1 MTTGRVTLSDVAAHA
16 GVSRATASLVL
27 RGTGRVAEDTRGRV
41 RASMDAL
48 GYVYHRGAASLRS
61 RQTESVGLIVSDI
74 TNGFTAELS
83 VGLESA
89 LAEAGVVTLM
99 ANAFED
105 PARQDLL
112 VRSMLERQVD
122 GLIVIPAVATA
133 PSFADQLKALPIPAV
148 VTNRALPDDEIL
160 YAGIDNVRG
169 GRLAAEHLGSHGVHS
184 VGFLGGFD
192 ELGPRRD
199 RVAGVAGYCDEEGTP
214 TTLAVDISGPPR
226 GAWGLAQARG
236 LIARHELPEG
246 IICHNDQVAFGVY
259 RAIRESGDLTPR
271 AVRVVSFDDVA
282 EAALWEPPLTTI
294 AANGYQL
301 GARCAEVLLRHIHEP
316 GQAVE
321 RSLILPSLVVRESCG
336 CPPG

>member
-1 MTTGRVTLSDVAAHA
+1 MTDRVTLSEVAAHA

-27 RGTGRVAEDTRGRV
+27 RGTGRVADDTRARV

-48 GYVYHRGAASLRS
+48 GYVYHRGAASLRA
-61 RQTESVGLIVSDI
+61 RQSESVGLIVSDV

-99 ANAFED
+99 SNAFED

-122 GLIVIPAVATA
+122 GLIVIPAIGTQA
-133 PSFADQLKALPIPAV
+133 SFAGRLRSLSVPAV
-148 VTNRALPDDEIL
+148 VTNRALRAEDVP
-160 YAGIDNVRG
+160 YVGIDNVRG
-169 GRLAAEHLGSHGVHS
+169 GRLAAEHLAFHHVRSI
-184 VGFLGGFD
+184 GFLGGFD

-199 RVAGVAGYCDEEGTP
+199 RVAGVTAFCAARGAP
-214 TTLAVDISGPPR
+214 AALSIDIPGPPR
-226 GAWGLAQARG
+226 GPWGLAQARA
-236 LIARHELPEG
+236 LITRRELPDG
-246 IICHNDQVAFGVY
+246 VICHNDQVAFGVY
-259 RAIRESGDLTPR
+259 RAIRESGEIEPG
-271 AVRVVSFDDVA
+271 AVRVISFDDVA

-294 AANGYQL
+294 AANGYQV
-301 GARCAEVLLRHIHEP
+301 GARCAEVLLRRIREP

-321 RSLILPSLVVRESCG
+321 RSLILPNLVIRESCG
-336 CPPG
+336 CPQ